1 LIPARPA
8 SARNSLWPPFRRFS
22 RYHQKSEGA
31 IFVLGVTRALRLWR
45 PLLRPGGRL
54 AFTEVTWLE
63 ANPPAEAV
71 AFFQEVYPGIATLE
85 ENRRRAASAGF
96 EILDAFPLP
105 VEDWWTDFYTPL
117 RARIAKLR
125 PELPAQP
132 ELAAVVTATER
143 EIDLFS
149 RFSSSYG
156 YVFYLLR
163 KPLTAVP

>member
-1 LIPARPA
+1 MIPARPA

-71 AFFQEVYPGIATLE
+71 AFFQEVSPGIATLE
-85 ENRRRAASAGF
+85 ENCQRAASRGF
-96 EILDAFPLP
+96 ELLDTFPLRA
-105 VEDWWTDFYTPL
+105 EDWWTEFYTPL
-117 RARIAKLR
+117 RARIASLQ
-125 PELPAQP
+125 PELPNQP

-143 EIDLFS
+143 EIDLFARYS
-149 RFSSSYG
+149 DYYG
-156 YVFYLLR
+156 YVFYVLR
-163 KPLTAVP
+163 KP